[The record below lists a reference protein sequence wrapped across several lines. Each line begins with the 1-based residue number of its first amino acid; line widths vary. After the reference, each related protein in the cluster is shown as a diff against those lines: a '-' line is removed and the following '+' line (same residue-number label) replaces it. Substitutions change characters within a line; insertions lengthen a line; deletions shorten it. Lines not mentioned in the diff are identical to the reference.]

1 MNSALDIPGWRHVSS
16 GKVRDLYEPDGTG
29 DWARR
34 DVVLVVSS
42 DRISAFDHVLASTIP
57 DKGAVLN
64 QISLW
69 WFDRLDGVANHV
81 VSTEVPDEVAG
92 RAMICRRLDMFDVE
106 CVARGYLTGSGLAEY
121 QRTGAVCGVGLPDG
135 LEEASILPEP
145 IFTPATKAELG
156 AHDENIDFD
165 TMARLVGDDATAL
178 RDRTLSIYGR
188 AANMASERGLI
199 LADTKFEFGR
209 DPESGDIVL
218 ADEVLTPD
226 SSRYWDADE
235 WAPGVVQPSFDKQ
248 FVRNWL
254 TGPDSGWHR
263 ASGAEPPP
271 LPDDVIARTREKY
284 LEAYELLTGR
294 AFG

>member
-1 MNSALDIPGWRHVSS
+1 MNSTPDIPGWRHVSS
-16 GKVRDLYEPDGTG
+16 GKVRDLYEPDDAG
-29 DWARR
+29 DWAGR

-57 DKGAVLN
+57 DKGAILN
-64 QISLW
+64 QLSLW
-69 WFDRLDGVANHV
+69 WFDRLDGVENHV
-81 VSTEVPDEVAG
+81 VSTAVPRDVAG
-92 RAMICRRLDMFDVE
+92 RAMICKKLDMFDVE

-135 LEEASILPEP
+135 LDEASILPEP
-145 IFTPATKAELG
+145 IFTPATKADFG
-156 AHDENIDFD
+156 DHDENIDFD
-165 TMARLVGDDATAL
+165 TMAGLVGDEARAL

-188 AANMASERGLI
+188 AANTAGERGLI
-199 LADTKFEFGR
+199 LADTKLEFGR

-235 WAPGVVQPSFDKQ
+235 WVPGVVQPSFDKQ

-254 TGPDSGWHR
+254 TGPGSGWDR
-263 ASGAEPPP
+263 TSGTEPPR

-284 LEAYELLTGR
+284 LESYELLTGR
-294 AFG
+294 AFA